1 MSGEIPQN
9 TPEKKEALD
18 DNARKFVT
26 DAIDSDFLKEHEA
39 TSFILATD
47 WLETNEDNEKKIAYK
62 EFDNGDVQIL
72 LIVKVTKDCNRT
84 SEKTKISSEEYANFL
99 HSSILHL
106 EKKRY
111 EFTVTQNDI
120 PFAIKYDEFA
130 NSNLRILEVDAST
143 EDARDTFSPDLFP
156 GKLTEVTGDI
166 SYYGYRV
173 ANTI

>member
-1 MSGEIPQN
+1 MPGEIPQN
-9 TPEKKEALD
+9 TPEKKETLD

-47 WLETNEDNEKKIAYK
+47 WLETNEDNEKKLAYK

-72 LIVKVTKDCNRT
+72 LIAKVTKEGNRT
-84 SEKTKISSEEYANFL
+84 SEKTKISSEKYANL
-99 HSSILHL
+99 LSSSILHL

-111 EFTVTQNDI
+111 EFTFTQNDI
-120 PFAIKYDEFA
+120 PFSMKYDEFTG
-130 NSNLRILEVDAST
+130 SNLRILEVDAST
-143 EDARDTFSPDLFP
+143 EDARDAFNPDLFP
-156 GKLTEVTGDI
+156 GELTEVTGNI